1 MGGVEWYLE
10 LSGTTRRRIR
20 IAIPLGGDLRK
31 SVGAFAASYA
41 PSRGCQ
47 TLSHAPRGH
56 RECQRYTQGFQARII
71 SIISWNFMWV
81 PALRGPDTQ
90 RAFGALGENVAP
102 QRGATTASTAV
113 RETLMEPMKHL
124 SSTQTNPI
132 PSRRAQ
138 FARNIVTP
146 YLKMVLM

>member
-1 MGGVEWYLE
+1 MRGVEWYLE

-81 PALRGPDTQ
+81 LALRPRYAESLRRPGRKRRRSTRRYDGLPSSQ
-90 RAFGALGENVAP
+90 RDSDGTNEALEFDSNQSDP
-102 QRGATTASTAV
+102 
-113 RETLMEPMKHL
+113 L
-124 SSTQTNPI
+124 S
-132 PSRRAQ
+132 
-138 FARNIVTP
+138 ARTIRS
-146 YLKMVLM
+146 

>member
-1 MGGVEWYLE
+1 MRGVEWYLE

-31 SVGAFAASYA
+31 SVGAFAASCA
-41 PSRGCQ
+41 PPRGCQ
-47 TLSHAPRGH
+47 TLSQRSRAH
-56 RECQRYTQGFQARII
+56 RECPRYTQGFQARII
-71 SIISWNFMWV
+71 SIISWNFMWAF
-81 PALRGPDTQ
+81 ALPDTQ
-90 RAFGALGENVAP
+90 RAFGALGENAAA
-102 QRGATTASTAV
+102 QRGATTASSAV

-138 FARNIVTP
+138 FARNFVTP

>member
-1 MGGVEWYLE
+1 MRGVEWYLE

-71 SIISWNFMWV
+71 SIISWNFMWAI
-81 PALRGPDTQ
+81 ALRPRYAESLRRPGRKRRPSTRRYDGLHSSQ
-90 RAFGALGENVAP
+90 RDSDGTNEALEFDSNQSDP
-102 QRGATTASTAV
+102 
-113 RETLMEPMKHL
+113 L
-124 SSTQTNPI
+124 S
-132 PSRRAQ
+132 
-138 FARNIVTP
+138 ARTIRS
-146 YLKMVLM
+146 

>member
-1 MGGVEWYLE
+1 MRGVEWYLE

-81 PALRGPDTQ
+81 PALRPRYAESLRRPGRKRRPSTRRYDGLHSSQ
-90 RAFGALGENVAP
+90 RDSDGTNEALEFDSNQSDP
-102 QRGATTASTAV
+102 
-113 RETLMEPMKHL
+113 L
-124 SSTQTNPI
+124 S
-132 PSRRAQ
+132 
-138 FARNIVTP
+138 ARTIRS
-146 YLKMVLM
+146 